1 VTPSGQV
8 IGTPTDDELGFI
20 RNEDA
25 RKYMRHLPQFP
36 RRPFASLFPKVQSV
50 AALDLI
56 ERMLT
61 FNPLQR
67 ITGQSSR
74 RRLAEGLQLP
84 ACF

>member
-1 VTPSGQV
+1 ML
-8 IGTPTDDELGFI
+8 GTPTDDELGFI

-36 RRPFASLFPKVQSV
+36 RRPFASLFPNVQA

-67 ITGQSSR
+67 ITGQSNP
-74 RRLAEGLQLP
+74 RLAEGLHLALA

>member
-1 VTPSGQV
+1 V
-8 IGTPTDDELGFI
+8 IGTPTDEELGFI

-36 RRPFASLFPKVQSV
+36 RRPFASMFPRVQPV
-50 AALDLI
+50 ALVLI

-67 ITGQSSR
+67 RFLSFLFFSPCATR
-74 RRLAEGLQLP
+74 AAAES
-84 ACF
+84 